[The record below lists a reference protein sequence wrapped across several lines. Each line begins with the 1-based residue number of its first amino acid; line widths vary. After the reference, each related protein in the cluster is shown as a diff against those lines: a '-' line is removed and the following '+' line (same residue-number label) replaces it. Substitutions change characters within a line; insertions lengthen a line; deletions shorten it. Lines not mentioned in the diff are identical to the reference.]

1 MQLTEE
7 APHERH
13 WMQTV
18 YVCLEGKEWGVC
30 KGDSKIGLVRSA
42 LLGESEQPVWP
53 PSDWK
58 DDGGRHSGRL

>member
-30 KGDSKIGLVRSA
+30 KGDSKIGLVRYRVSHR
-42 LLGESEQPVWP
+42 LF
-53 PSDWK
+53 
-58 DDGGRHSGRL
+58 GRQVTGRMMVAGLCWSL